1 MENSKRRHIMKN
13 SKNYLSSMLILL
25 FTVLINGCST
35 NQEKHP
41 NIVFFLVDDLGY
53 SDVGCYGSDYY
64 QTPNIDKLTEEGM
77 RFTNAYAASCVCSP
91 TRASILSG
99 KYPGRSHITMAIPIK
114 GYARIKGG
122 EGTPLKDAD
131 YTMNMPLEE
140 ITIAEALKN
149 AGYATASIGKWHVC
163 EDSAYFP
170 EYQGFDMNVGGSGR
184 GHSANYFYPYDGKW
198 RMAEGH
204 PLIEWN
210 TLPDGEPGEY
220 LTDRLTE
227 EGLNFMENN
236 KNRPFFLYL
245 SHYAVHT
252 PIQAKE
258 NLISKYSGIEPDS
271 IKGHVHPKYAAM
283 IESVDQSMEA
293 VVKKLEEL
301 KLTENTIIVFTS
313 DNGGHGRWTSNYPLR
328 GNKGNFYEGGIR
340 VPLIFKWPGKIASS
354 TISEIP
360 VISTDFYSTLLD
372 MAGLPLKPEQHKDGV
387 SLWPLLKGSPSLERD
402 AIYWH
407 FPNYIGTGHP
417 NPATPCSV
425 IRSGEWKLIER
436 FESGE
441 CELYNLQLDLA
452 EKNDLADEM
461 PEKVEELKKMLA
473 KWRKDVNAQM
483 PEVNPDYQQ
492 LP

>member
-1 MENSKRRHIMKN
+1 MNKNEIMKK
-13 SKNYLSSMLILL
+13 SIIYLRYFSVFFFACFL
-25 FTVLINGCST
+25 TGCSVKP
-35 NQEKHP
+35 EKHP

-53 SDVGCYGSDYY
+53 SDVGCYGSDYH
-64 QTPNIDKLTEEGM
+64 QTPNIDKLAEEGI

-122 EGTPLKDAD
+122 KGTPLKDAD

-149 AGYATASIGKWHVC
+149 AEYATASIGKWHVC

-170 EYQGFDMNVGGSGR
+170 EYQGFDVNIGGSGW

-227 EGLNFMENN
+227 EALNFMENN

-258 NLISKYSGIEPDS
+258 NLISKYSNIEPDS
-271 IKGHVHPKYAAM
+271 AKGHVHPKYAAM

-301 KLTENTIIVFTS
+301 DLTENTIVIFTS

-360 VISTDFYSTLLD
+360 VISTDFYPTLLD
-372 MAGLPLKPEQHKDGV
+372 MAGLPLMPEQHKDGV
-387 SLWPLLKGSPSLERD
+387 SLWSLLKECTPLERD

-407 FPNYIGTGHP
+407 FPNYIANHP
-417 NPATPCSV
+417 NPATPCGV

-436 FESGE
+436 FENVE
-441 CELYNLQLDLA
+441 CELYNLKQDLA

-461 PEKVEELKKMLA
+461 PEKVEELQKMLA
-473 KWRKDVNAQM
+473 KWRKDVDAQM
-483 PEVNPDYQQ
+483 PEINPDYQTFH
-492 LP
+492 

>member
-1 MENSKRRHIMKN
+1 MKN
-13 SKNYLSSMLILL
+13 IIIHLSSAIILL
-25 FTVLINGCST
+25 ISFIITGCT
-35 NQEKHP
+35 NKQEEHP
-41 NIVFFLVDDLGY
+41 NIIFFLVDDLGY
-53 SDVGCYGSDYY
+53 SDLGCYGSNYY
-64 QTPNIDKLTEEGM
+64 QTPNIDKLAEKGI
-77 RFTNAYAASCVCSP
+77 RFTNAYAACCVCSP

-114 GYARIKGG
+114 GYSRINGG
-122 EGTPLKDAD
+122 KGTPLKDAD

-140 ITIAEALKN
+140 VTIAEALKD

-170 EYQGFDMNVGGSGR
+170 EYQGFDVNIGGSGR
-184 GHSANYFYPYDGKW
+184 GHSANYFYPYDGRW
-198 RMAEGH
+198 RMAEGY
-204 PLIEWN
+204 PWIEWN
-210 TLPDGEPGEY
+210 TLPNGEPGEY

-227 EGLNFMENN
+227 EALNFMENN
-236 KNRPFFLYL
+236 KNSPFFLYL

-258 NLISKYSGIEPDS
+258 NLISKYSNIEPDS
-271 IKGHVHPKYAAM
+271 VKGHVHPKYAAM

-301 KLTENTIIVFTS
+301 NLTENTIIVFTS

-360 VISTDFYSTLLD
+360 VISTDFYPTLLD
-372 MAGLPLKPEQHKDGV
+372 MAGLPLMPEQHKDGV
-387 SLWPLLKGSPSLERD
+387 SLWPLLQGGTPLERD

-407 FPNYIGTGHP
+407 FPNYIANHP
-417 NPATPCSV
+417 DPATPCSV
-425 IRSGEWKLIER
+425 IRSGDWKLIER

-441 CELYNLQLDLA
+441 CELYNLKEDLA
-452 EKNDLADEM
+452 EKNDSADGM
-461 PEKVEELKKMLA
+461 PEKVDKLQKMLA
-473 KWRKDVNAQM
+473 KWRKDVDAQM
-483 PEVNPDYQQ
+483 PEINPDYQT
-492 LP
+492 LH